1 MAYEGWKN
9 RQTWNVALWINN
21 DYPLYKSA
29 VKFMENNSSHKNPY
43 KAFVLSEGLSAERTP
58 DRIGY
63 ISTRLDYDELNKMM
77 HELTE

>member
-1 MAYEGWKN
+1 
-9 RQTWNVALWINN
+9 
-21 DYPLYKSA
+21 
-29 VKFMENNSSHKNPY
+29 MENNSSHKNPY

-58 DRIGY
+58 DKIGY